1 MAKDEAI
8 LSRCLTGLNGA
19 VPYPIGAFPL
29 LREELW
35 HGRLGGFLLR
45 RLDLSPFRPWNV
57 IFLPLDSA
65 GKSALGL
72 PIGIPSHSA
81 LNELETIVE
90 MICELYAG
98 RQSPEANALA
108 AMCDAA
114 AANFPFLFPPEILDY
129 SVAVR
134 DARRRVRA
142 FAFLHASTNRFDKDV
157 VIKSQRTFLAKPS
170 EQLIA

>member
-57 IFLPLDSA
+57 IFLPLDSG

-72 PIGIPSHSA
+72 PIGTPSHSA

-90 MICELYAG
+90 MICELCRQAEPRGKCAG
-98 RQSPEANALA
+98 CHVRRGRGEFSVSLSSG
-108 AMCDAA
+108 DSR
-114 AANFPFLFPPEILDY
+114 LFGGR
-129 SVAVR
+129 S
-134 DARRRVRA
+134 
-142 FAFLHASTNRFDKDV
+142 
-157 VIKSQRTFLAKPS
+157 
-170 EQLIA
+170 